1 MDVNEEWKGF
11 VKIKKYI
18 FRGEQ
23 GGCERKFEEL
33 KFL

>member
-1 MDVNEEWKGF
+1 MDVNEERQGF
-11 VKIKKYI
+11 VKIKKNI
-18 FRGEQ
+18 FRGDQ